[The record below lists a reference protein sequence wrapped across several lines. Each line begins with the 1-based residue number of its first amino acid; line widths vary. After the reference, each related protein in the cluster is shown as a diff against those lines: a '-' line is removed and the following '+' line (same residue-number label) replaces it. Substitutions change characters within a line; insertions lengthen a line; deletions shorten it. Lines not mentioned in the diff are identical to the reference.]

1 MQSDFYFRILLVDFR
16 STLIPPDEPQTQART
31 AFAAVMPFLKGTGMD
46 ALSRVQSLL
55 AMTLVC
61 LFVFVG
67 MPIRAA
73 WAADACPAAG
83 PAVCGEKSGL
93 VPIHKDFIH
102 ASLMWS
108 KKNSECPKMLIWM
121 RPAEYKPK
129 NYLNPPAAGGGF
141 PGFNQKY
148 IALVQGG
155 FPLGELDESG
165 WSRYSAD
172 LERENV
178 QVVDVCGLQSLIDTG
193 TFTRTSIADLTSSDI
208 SLTDRFFSDAGFS
221 HGLGYNVFC
230 DGSVAGTDGR
240 IYVFGLHDKGGNNGG
255 RKVNIFDPASEQ
267 WAPRP
272 TPCVRTDF
280 EADPTGLFPHCDPLN
295 EANTDPSDPSDMK
308 YQRWYPTAV
317 ALPDGRILILSGSDQ
332 DTSVGPAKAS
342 ATKVRQA
349 VPEVYDPKTDSTVQ
363 LENARKLLPMF
374 PRAFVV
380 QTGPNEQD
388 WKVAVVS
395 EVVPPLPGQPGGLP
409 ITNYDPYFYRGNTS
423 LLDVQA
429 ALADPD
435 IGTPAEHYWTNV
447 DTARSAHDSG
457 AGVMMVTVNADGTWS
472 QQLFI
477 FGGTNGG
484 RESGVATSET
494 INFSIPAPKWQSIT
508 DLAAPVTQ
516 NNVVALPDGK
526 LLVVGGADRQRG
538 IINLRYQL
546 YDPAD
551 GSRTDV
557 ATSPVP
563 RYDHSTALLMPNGG
577 VWITGGN
584 RVNLIPGS
592 PQTQAQRDAA
602 VPVLEFY
609 KPPYF
614 FKGERPVVN
623 NPPRDIHYGKTF
635 KLDVSGGEVESVALL
650 RTGPITHNWAWGNTY
665 VKLPVQTLKNGKLDV
680 TAPPLPGL
688 AIAGDYLLF
697 VVGKNGAVSEGQ
709 HVRVD

>member
-1 MQSDFYFRILLVDFR
+1 MENLYRVVSRLVMAIT
-16 STLIPPDEPQTQART
+16 SV
-31 AFAAVMPFLKGTGMD
+31 FALVVSPVMVSP
-46 ALSRVQSLL
+46 AS
-55 AMTLVC
+55 
-61 LFVFVG
+61 
-67 MPIRAA
+67 
-73 WAADACPAAG
+73 ADDVCPAAG
-83 PAVCGEKSGL
+83 PAVCGENSGL
-93 VPIHKDFIH
+93 IPIHKDFIH
-102 ASLMWS
+102 ASLIWDQ
-108 KKNSECPKMLIWM
+108 KNSDCPKMLVWM

-129 NYLNPPAAGGGF
+129 DYLNPPVPGGGF

-148 IALVQGG
+148 IELVQGG

-165 WSRYSAD
+165 WSRYSSD
-172 LERENV
+172 IGRENV

-193 TFTRTSIADLTSSDI
+193 TFTKTAIAELTNSDL

-221 HGLGYNVFC
+221 RGLGYNVFC
-230 DGSVAGTDGR
+230 DGSVAGVDGR

-272 TPCVRTDF
+272 IPCIRTDF

-295 EANTDPSDPSDMK
+295 EANTDPLAPSDMK

-317 ALPDGRILILSGSDQ
+317 TLPDGRILILSGSDQ

-380 QTGPNEQD
+380 QTGPAEQD

-395 EVVPPLPGQPGGLP
+395 EAVPPFPGKPGGLP
-409 ITNYDPYFYRGNTS
+409 ITNFDPYFYRGNTY

-435 IGTPAEHYWTNV
+435 IGKPAENYWTKV
-447 DTARSAHDSG
+447 DTAKNAHDSG
-457 AGVMMVTVNADGTWS
+457 AGVMMVTIHADGTWS
-472 QQLFI
+472 QRLFI

-484 RESGVATSET
+484 QDSGVATAET
-494 INFSIPAPKWQSIT
+494 INFSSPEPKWKSVT

-516 NNVVALPDGK
+516 NNVIALPDGK
-526 LLVVGGADRQRG
+526 LLVVGGADMRRG

-546 YDPAD
+546 YDPTD

-614 FKGERPVVN
+614 FKGTRPVVKHF
-623 NPPRDIHYGKTF
+623 PHDIRYGRRF
-635 KLDVSGGEVESVALL
+635 RLDVSDAEVESVALL
-650 RTGPITHNWAWGNTY
+650 RTGPITHNWAWGNQY
-665 VKLPVQTLKNGKLDV
+665 VRLPFQARSHGKLDV

-697 VVGKNGAVSEGQ
+697 VVSKNGAVSEGQ
-709 HVRVD
+709 HVRLRFEDDAKDD

>member
-1 MQSDFYFRILLVDFR
+1 
-16 STLIPPDEPQTQART
+16 
-31 AFAAVMPFLKGTGMD
+31 
-46 ALSRVQSLL
+46 
-55 AMTLVC
+55 
-61 LFVFVG
+61 
-67 MPIRAA
+67 
-73 WAADACPAAG
+73 
-83 PAVCGEKSGL
+83 
-93 VPIHKDFIH
+93 
-102 ASLMWS
+102 
-108 KKNSECPKMLIWM
+108 
-121 RPAEYKPK
+121 
-129 NYLNPPAAGGGF
+129 
-141 PGFNQKY
+141 
-148 IALVQGG
+148 
-155 FPLGELDESG
+155 
-165 WSRYSAD
+165 
-172 LERENV
+172 
-178 QVVDVCGLQSLIDTG
+178 
-193 TFTRTSIADLTSSDI
+193 
-208 SLTDRFFSDAGFS
+208 
-221 HGLGYNVFC
+221 
-230 DGSVAGTDGR
+230 
-240 IYVFGLHDKGGNNGG
+240 
-255 RKVNIFDPASEQ
+255 
-267 WAPRP
+267 
-272 TPCVRTDF
+272 
-280 EADPTGLFPHCDPLN
+280 
-295 EANTDPSDPSDMK
+295 MK

-317 ALPDGRILILSGSDQ
+317 TLPDGRILILSGSDQ

-380 QTGPNEQD
+380 QTGPAEQD

-395 EVVPPLPGQPGGLP
+395 EAVPPFPGKPGGLP
-409 ITNYDPYFYRGNTS
+409 ITNFDPYFYRGNTY

-435 IGTPAEHYWTNV
+435 IGKPAENYWTKV
-447 DTARSAHDSG
+447 DTAKNAHDSG
-457 AGVMMVTVNADGTWS
+457 AGVMMVTIHADGTWS
-472 QQLFI
+472 QRLFI

-484 RESGVATSET
+484 QDSGVATAET
-494 INFSIPAPKWQSIT
+494 INFSSPEPKWKSVT

-516 NNVVALPDGK
+516 NNVIALPDGK
-526 LLVVGGADRQRG
+526 LLVVGGADMRRG

-546 YDPAD
+546 YDPTD

-614 FKGERPVVN
+614 FKGTRPVVKHF
-623 NPPRDIHYGKTF
+623 PHDIRYGRRF
-635 KLDVSGGEVESVALL
+635 RLDVSDAEVESVALL
-650 RTGPITHNWAWGNTY
+650 RTGPITHNWAWGNQY
-665 VKLPVQTLKNGKLDV
+665 VRLPFQARSHGKLDV

-697 VVGKNGAVSEGQ
+697 VVSKNGAVSEGQ
-709 HVRVD
+709 HVRLRFEDDAKDD